1 MTVSPVL
8 QRTAIRLSI
17 SSRIFLR
24 FCWIFAESS
33 LLAGCFV
40 LGNKVFIAVATSNRI
55 WETALLCMG
64 ELTSTRQ
71 TNREL
76 YTGFVFTGLTG
87 AQMAMM
93 DSEIDKRMMMK
104 VTVHEQS
111 AHCLFF
117 ILIQHIFFTS
127 NLSANTDFIQRR
139 SFYSPIELTFLVS
152 KGLLCLYDK
161 QNNTWFLADM
171 KFLLCF
177 STQHFFHL
185 LYSFVSY

>member
-1 MTVSPVL
+1 ML

-24 FCWIFAESS
+24 FCWIFAEFS

-40 LGNKVFIAVATSNRI
+40 VGNKVFIAVATSNRI

-64 ELTSTRQ
+64 ELTSTGQ

-87 AQMAMM
+87 VQMAMM
-93 DSEIDKRMMMK
+93 DLEIDMMK

-117 ILIQHIFFTS
+117 ILIQHIFFIS

-139 SFYSPIELTFLVS
+139 SFYSPIELT
-152 KGLLCLYDK
+152 LYDK
-161 QNNTWFLADM
+161 KNNTWLLADK

>member
-1 MTVSPVL
+1 MDLSKYYTDRGFIYFHHCRAVLRMMWEGSGDWAGRVSPVL
-8 QRTAIRLSI
+8 QRTAIRLFI
-17 SSRIFLR
+17 SLRIFLR

-64 ELTSTRQ
+64 ELTSTGQ

-87 AQMAMM
+87 VQMAMM
-93 DSEIDKRMMMK
+93 DSEIDKCMMMK

-111 AHCLFF
+111 AHCWFF
-117 ILIQHIFFTS
+117 VLIQQIFY
-127 NLSANTDFIQRR
+127 LKPQCQHW
-139 SFYSPIELTFLVS
+139 FYSKKI
-152 KGLLCLYDK
+152 LLFTNRVD
-161 QNNTWFLADM
+161 
-171 KFLLCF
+171 F
-177 STQHFFHL
+177 SCQ
-185 LYSFVSY
+185 

>member
-1 MTVSPVL
+1 
-8 QRTAIRLSI
+8 
-17 SSRIFLR
+17 
-24 FCWIFAESS
+24 
-33 LLAGCFV
+33 
-40 LGNKVFIAVATSNRI
+40 
-55 WETALLCMG
+55 MG
-64 ELTSTRQ
+64 ELTSTGQ

-87 AQMAMM
+87 VQMAMM

-104 VTVHEQS
+104 VTVQEQS

-117 ILIQHIFFTS
+117 VLIQHIFLSQTS
-127 NLSANTDFIQRR
+127 VLTLIFIQGR

-161 QNNTWFLADM
+161 QSNTWLLADM
-171 KFLLCF
+171 KFLLLF

>member
-1 MTVSPVL
+1 ML

-24 FCWIFAESS
+24 FCWIFAEFS

-40 LGNKVFIAVATSNRI
+40 LGNKVFITVATSNRI

-64 ELTSTRQ
+64 ELTSTDQ

-87 AQMAMM
+87 VQMVMM
-93 DSEIDKRMMMK
+93 DSEIHKCMMMK

-117 ILIQHIFFTS
+117 VLIQHIFLSQTS
-127 NLSANTDFIQRR
+127 VPTLILFKEDPFIHQ
-139 SFYSPIELTFLVS
+139 
-152 KGLLCLYDK
+152 
-161 QNNTWFLADM
+161 
-171 KFLLCF
+171 
-177 STQHFFHL
+177 
-185 LYSFVSY
+185 

>member
-1 MTVSPVL
+1 MNGVTSTALSVSREGLYTSITAGLCLERCGKVLVTVSPVL
-8 QRTAIRLSI
+8 QRMAIRLSI

-64 ELTSTRQ
+64 ELTSTGQ

-87 AQMAMM
+87 VQMAMM
-93 DSEIDKRMMMK
+93 DLEIDKRMMMK

-117 ILIQHIFFTS
+117 
-127 NLSANTDFIQRR
+127 
-139 SFYSPIELTFLVS
+139 
-152 KGLLCLYDK
+152 LY
-161 QNNTWFLADM
+161 
-171 KFLLCF
+171 
-177 STQHFFHL
+177 
-185 LYSFVSY
+185 

>member
-64 ELTSTRQ
+64 ELTSTGQ

-87 AQMAMM
+87 VQMVMM
-93 DSEIDKRMMMK
+93 DSEIDKCMMMK

-117 ILIQHIFFTS
+117 VLIQHIFLSQTS
-127 NLSANTDFIQRR
+127 VPTLILFKEDP
-139 SFYSPIELTFLVS
+139 FYSPIELTFLVS

>member
-1 MTVSPVL
+1 
-8 QRTAIRLSI
+8 
-17 SSRIFLR
+17 
-24 FCWIFAESS
+24 
-33 LLAGCFV
+33 
-40 LGNKVFIAVATSNRI
+40 
-55 WETALLCMG
+55 MG
-64 ELTSTRQ
+64 ELTSTGQ

-87 AQMAMM
+87 VQMAMM

-111 AHCLFF
+111 AHCTDSTNFF
-117 ILIQHIFFTS
+117 IS

-161 QNNTWFLADM
+161 QNNTWLLADM